1 MDSLVELSRP
11 RMTTEGGHLVF
22 LTSSAQN
29 IEFKTGSLGK
39 VKLNGED
46 LGECLHQ
53 VTHWKN
59 TDVALCIYPIKLSCP
74 AQY

>member
-1 MDSLVELSRP
+1 
-11 RMTTEGGHLVF
+11 MTTERGHLVF

-39 VKLNGED
+39 IKLNGED

-53 VTHWKN
+53 VTHWKKYRCCF
-59 TDVALCIYPIKLSCP
+59 VYPSDKT
-74 AQY
+74 